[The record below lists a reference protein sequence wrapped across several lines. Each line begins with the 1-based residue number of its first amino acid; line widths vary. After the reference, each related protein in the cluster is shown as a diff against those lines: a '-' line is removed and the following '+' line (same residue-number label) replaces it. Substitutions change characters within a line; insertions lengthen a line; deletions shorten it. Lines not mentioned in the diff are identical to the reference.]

1 MFEHLFTVFES
12 FVVEGGQRR
21 ASSDQRPAPAK
32 RKSVSPQRHREHREG
47 RESWKSKEP
56 LYFSSHIYK
65 EQLMVSNFAIYQ
77 QTGLMSGIFS
87 LSYYLS
93 DRYATDRYIVVGDQS
108 EACWNTIETLLSSF
122 DDDFFRLVY
131 TLFSI
136 EEAQKKNSES

>member
-1 MFEHLFTVFES
+1 MT
-12 FVVEGGQRR
+12 
-21 ASSDQRPAPAK
+21 
-32 RKSVSPQRHREHREG
+32 
-47 RESWKSKEP
+47 
-56 LYFSSHIYK
+56 
-65 EQLMVSNFAIYQ
+65 SNFAICQ
-77 QTGLMSGIFS
+77 QTGLMTGIFS